1 MDNDKEIVKAY
12 ASLWNNRSFAS
23 DDAEAVAEAIDLE
36 LLDKR
41 TSETP
46 ETDAGKIFC
55 RDPAHCEFTARTG
68 CEISAGQITYRTRRA
83 FKRRKRGA
91 IMKAIIKKMC
101 KHL

>member
-41 TSETP
+41 THPRLRKPMLEKYFAAVQRIVNSQLE
-46 ETDAGKIFC
+46 
-55 RDPAHCEFTARTG
+55 PAVK
-68 CEISAGQITYRTRRA
+68 YRLVKLHTERA
-83 FKRRKRGA
+83 EHLKEERGEQS
-91 IMKAIIKKMC
+91 
-101 KHL
+101 